1 MKPLTYCH
9 IQYISVRDL
18 KDVLVLYHEYA
29 SLFASDIH
37 HNLTYNL
44 REDSQDEG
52 LSGFSRSPRLTHER
66 RLPSVVET
74 QGDESDNSVHLLPA
88 TRSLCNLLLTSFSN
102 LVGLQGQSSTPQPL
116 SLKEQSTPTA
126 TRVSAQGE

>member
-1 MKPLTYCH
+1 MCWYSTTSMPVCLP
-9 IQYISVRDL
+9 QISTT
-18 KDVLVLYHEYA
+18 
-29 SLFASDIH
+29 I
-37 HNLTYNL
+37 YNL
-44 REDSQDEG
+44 REDSQDED

-74 QGDESDNSVHLLPA
+74 KGDESDNSVHLLPA

-102 LVGLQGQSSTPQPL
+102 LVGLHGQSSTPQPL

-126 TRVSAQGE
+126 TRVSTRERERLSKSR